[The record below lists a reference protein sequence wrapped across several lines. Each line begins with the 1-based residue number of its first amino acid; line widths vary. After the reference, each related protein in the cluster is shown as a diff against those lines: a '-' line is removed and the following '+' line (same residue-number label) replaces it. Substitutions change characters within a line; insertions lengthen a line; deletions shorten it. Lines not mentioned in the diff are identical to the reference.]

1 MYGNKQLIVCVC
13 ACVLCLHA
21 VETKLF
27 VDLSSESSFFDGTI
41 LSGMRNIGCQG
52 FNKKN
57 VIKVFTHTVYISI
70 ILHRWVVG
78 IASTQ
83 IKLNKVTLMN
93 LNPFKRLRI

>member
-1 MYGNKQLIVCVC
+1 MYVCMFVCMYLFLYVCKCNGWVDFVYGNKQLIVCVC

-52 FNKKN
+52 FNKK
-57 VIKVFTHTVYISI
+57 T
-70 ILHRWVVG
+70 
-78 IASTQ
+78 
-83 IKLNKVTLMN
+83 
-93 LNPFKRLRI
+93 